1 MMGALLDL
9 FPAWANSLTASG
21 LLLAGIAGVL
31 YGLFPLAPY
40 GRVVQILAAGMIGYA
55 CYLGGYAGAQA
66 ACEADSLRQQLAD
79 TNRDL
84 TAVTEAA
91 ADASRRAAIL
101 DETLEA
107 NQHRIDAYE
116 AELAARPADSRCA
129 LRSDDIRGLLGG
141 KP

>member
-1 MMGALLDL
+1 MGDLLDL

-31 YGLFPLAPY
+31 YGIFPLAPY
-40 GRVVQILAAGMIGYA
+40 GKVAQILGAGLIGYA

-66 ACEADSLRQQLAD
+66 NCEAESLRQELAAVK
-79 TNRDL
+79 RDL
-84 TAVTEAA
+84 AAVTEAA

-129 LRSDDIRGLLGG
+129 LSPADLRGVLGG

>member
-1 MMGALLDL
+1 MSFIG
-9 FPAWANSLTASG
+9 ASG
-21 LLLAGIAGVL
+21 FEGKEPG
-31 YGLFPLAPY
+31 GL
-40 GRVVQILAAGMIGYA
+40 IGYA

-66 ACEADSLRQQLAD
+66 ACEADALRQELAAVK
-79 TNRDL
+79 RDL
-84 TAVTEAA
+84 AAVTEAA
-91 ADASRRAAIL
+91 SDASRRAAIL

-129 LRSDDIRGLLGG
+129 LSAADLRGVLGG